1 MFNFLRNLF
10 TTPKPMSR
18 YTVVFTSTP
27 RGLRSF
33 RSVEAATESQAVA
46 LVKAN
51 TVSFI
56 ELIEVLPFVGGY

>member
-10 TTPKPMSR
+10 YTPQPMNK

-33 RSVEAATESQAVA
+33 RSAVA
-46 LVKAN
+46 PTEAEAVAQVKEN
-51 TVSFI
+51 TVSFL